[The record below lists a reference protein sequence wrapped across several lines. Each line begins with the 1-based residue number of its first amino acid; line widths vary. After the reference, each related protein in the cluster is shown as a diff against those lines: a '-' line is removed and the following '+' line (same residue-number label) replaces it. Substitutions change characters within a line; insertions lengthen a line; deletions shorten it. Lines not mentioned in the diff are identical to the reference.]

1 LTNTSKFSVYRTD
14 GRTKPFI
21 RQEEVPVQVSA
32 VAEGSELE
40 FKEFE
45 HHYGLYASGNVG
57 YGMWEHACEVELT

>member
-1 LTNTSKFSVYRTD
+1 M
-14 GRTKPFI
+14 
-21 RQEEVPVQVSA
+21 SA